1 MKKYRMQLIF
11 GFPILIFTLTMI
23 ALDSAGVVNV
33 EKFGYAFFGGI
44 ITTFLTYYFRKKVP
58 NEGDTPGK

>member
-1 MKKYRMQLIF
+1 MKKYRMQLLF
-11 GFPILIFTLTMI
+11 GFPILIFALVMI

-44 ITTFLTYYFRKKVP
+44 ITHFLTYFFRKKVP
-58 NEGDTPGK
+58 DEPGSGK